1 MISLKF
7 RNNPELSI
15 WHRHFVNEEA
25 LMLCYLA
32 ETLSGECGCWVLNLD
47 VYDYNTRVL
56 SSCAEVLLLRILS
69 YPRLQSI
76 YWREERID
84 LASLLECQD
93 QQPIKLPQASSD
105 IFYSSLQCTFILPDS
120 VLGIVNGTVMK
131 TDKSCPHRDRSLVR
145 GDSP

>member
-1 MISLKF
+1 MYMTI
-7 RNNPELSI
+7 I
-15 WHRHFVNEEA
+15 HIV
-25 LMLCYLA
+25 
-32 ETLSGECGCWVLNLD
+32 
-47 VYDYNTRVL
+47 

-76 YWREERID
+76 YWREGRIV

-131 TDKSCPHRDRSLVR
+131 TRQVLPSQRPQS
-145 GDSP
+145 S